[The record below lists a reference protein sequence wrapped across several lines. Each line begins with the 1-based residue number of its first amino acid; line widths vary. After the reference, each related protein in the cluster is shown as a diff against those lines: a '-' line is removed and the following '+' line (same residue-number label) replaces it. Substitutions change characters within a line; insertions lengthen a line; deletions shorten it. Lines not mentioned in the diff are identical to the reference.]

1 MTLGFLKIKKT
12 ISVQLNRALIFESK
26 DALLLVL
33 DTLILIPFSGLGN
46 NFVALIL
53 MSFKYL

>member
-1 MTLGFLKIKKT
+1 MTFGFLKIKKT
-12 ISVQLNRALIFESK
+12 ITVQLNRALIFESK

-33 DTLILIPFSGLGN
+33 HTLIFIPFSGSGN
-46 NFVALIL
+46 NYVALIL

>member
-12 ISVQLNRALIFESK
+12 ITVKLNRALIFESK
-26 DALLLVL
+26 SALLLL
-33 DTLILIPFSGLGN
+33 LRTLILIPFSGSGN